1 MMRWIGYKR
10 VTIGLGLRWAS
21 LLSLLCVAVPVW
33 ADVPA
38 YPPQNVPSMQRLAA
52 APNGQLLTGYS
63 SVNGN
68 WSHDM
73 NSGVAK
79 VDRFQNVNRGAG
91 GLVGTKT
98 NPVNLYDNYG
108 NVARGQIQTQTNL
121 GQTSTVAKAGAA
133 LYGAQVIGSAAKHQ
147 GPAVGDAIGRGDYTT
162 AAQRAFEGVL
172 QGMRESG
179 DSVLFGGI
187 SGVESAINAYHN
199 AKNPSNA
206 AEALAQASAQKAE
219 ETAKRMQQQYEQ
231 SSGFRDYLPQANG
244 QPKTYPKFVVVNGGT
259 MDGSIFFL
267 PDWYNGGA
275 SGSYTGRISFP
286 IGQGQEF
293 SVGTFCRQCQEGK
306 YYTVNTTPKNYDQ
319 YRDLVQKGV
328 AQAQP
333 QPTIED
339 FLLTQAEAQNV
350 LAKYME
356 QMLNDNNRNHTELM
370 NALWAGGGLNPG
382 NTQSMVTGTPGD
394 NTFLTEPYT
403 PVGSNQAQQTQF
415 VVNKDG
421 TVTQTIVQR
430 PDLAANT
437 SQAPTRAEVGQQ
449 QSQQDTRP
457 AKSDSTAEKP
467 DICAQ
472 NPNSMMCAPMGNMDY
487 QDIVLPQQNIN
498 IALSPLHIF
507 NTDAACPAPTSFNIA
522 GTSQSLSYEP
532 MCDTARKA
540 RPFVIMMAMTAAFL
554 MVFSALNRR

>member
-1 MMRWIGYKR
+1 MMRWINYSR
-10 VTIGLGLRWAS
+10 VMKGLISNTFRCIPFVLFGL
-21 LLSLLCVAVPVW
+21 PVL

-38 YPPQNVPSMQRLAA
+38 YPPQNVPSMHTLATA
-52 APNGQLLTGYS
+52 GNGQVISGRVNGVGYS
-63 SVNGN
+63 WDTNGTTI
-68 WSHDM
+68 
-73 NSGVAK
+73 K

-91 GLVGTKT
+91 GLTGYKT

-147 GPAVGDAIGRGDYTT
+147 GPAVGEALGRGDYTT
-162 AAQRAFEGVL
+162 AAQRSFEGVL
-172 QGMRESG
+172 QGMRDTG
-179 DSVLFGGI
+179 DGVLFGGI
-187 SGVESAINAYHN
+187 SGVESAINAYQQ
-199 AKNPSNA
+199 AKNPDNA
-206 AEALAQASAQKAE
+206 AEALAQAAAQKADQ
-219 ETAKRMQQQYEQ
+219 TAKRMQQQYEQ
-231 SSGFRDYLPQANG
+231 SQAYQDYLPQANG
-244 QPKTYPKFVVVNGGT
+244 KPKAYPSLLIVNSGNLAGVYIVPPLTGTHTGGYSGQIELNLKDGGKFTVGQICRGVCPYQGGYRAENI
-259 MDGSIFFL
+259 D
-267 PDWYNGGA
+267 
-275 SGSYTGRISFP
+275 
-286 IGQGQEF
+286 E
-293 SVGTFCRQCQEGK
+293 
-306 YYTVNTTPKNYDQ
+306 KNYQQ
-319 YRDLVQKGV
+319 YLPQIQQAV
-328 AQAQP
+328 AAAQP

-356 QMLNDNNRNHTELM
+356 QMLNDNNR
-370 NALWAGGGLNPG
+370 LNPG

-415 VVNKDG
+415 TVNKDG

-507 NTDAACPAPTSFNIA
+507 NTDAACPAPTNFNIA

>member
-1 MMRWIGYKR
+1 MWFLL
-10 VTIGLGLRWAS
+10 LGIF
-21 LLSLLCVAVPVW
+21 LLFPVFVY

-38 YPPQNVPSMQRLAA
+38 YPPQNVPSLQTLAQV
-52 APNGQLLTGYS
+52 PNGVPVNYKGGRAIVNLDDIRAGRSIRMPQYS
-63 SVNGN
+63 RASN
-68 WSHDM
+68 
-73 NSGVAK
+73 
-79 VDRFQNVNRGAG
+79 GAG
-91 GLVGTKT
+91 GITGYKT

-121 GQTSTVAKAGAA
+121 GQTSTIAKAGAA

-147 GPAVGDAIGRGDYTT
+147 GPAVGEALGRGDYTT
-162 AAQRAFEGVL
+162 AAQRSFEGVL
-172 QGMRESG
+172 QGMRDTG
-179 DSVLFGGI
+179 DGVLFGGI
-187 SGVESAINAYHN
+187 SGVESAINAYQQ
-199 AKNPSNA
+199 AKNPDNA
-206 AEALAQASAQKAE
+206 AEALAQAAAQKADQ
-219 ETAKRMQQQYEQ
+219 TAKRMQQQYEQ
-231 SSGFRDYLPQANG
+231 SQAYQDYLPQANG
-244 QPKTYPKFVVVNGGT
+244 KPKAYPSLLIVNSGNLAGVYIVPPLSGTHSGGYIDQITLTLRDGGT
-259 MDGSIFFL
+259 FTLGQVCRGAC
-267 PDWYNGGA
+267 PYQGGYRA
-275 SGSYTGRISFP
+275 ENIN
-286 IGQGQEF
+286 E
-293 SVGTFCRQCQEGK
+293 
-306 YYTVNTTPKNYDQ
+306 KNYQQ
-319 YRDLVQKGV
+319 YLPQIQQAV
-328 AQAQP
+328 AAAQP

-382 NTQSMVTGTPGD
+382 NTQSMVMGSSGD

-415 VVNKDG
+415 TVNKDG

-507 NTDAACPAPTSFNIA
+507 NTDAACPASTSFNIA
-522 GTSQSLSYEP
+522 GTSHSLSYEP

>member
-1 MMRWIGYKR
+1 MLQKIF
-10 VTIGLGLRWAS
+10 
-21 LLSLLCVAVPVW
+21 
-33 ADVPA
+33 
-38 YPPQNVPSMQRLAA
+38 
-52 APNGQLLTGYS
+52 GYS
-63 SVNGN
+63 
-68 WSHDM
+68 
-73 NSGVAK
+73 
-79 VDRFQNVNRGAG
+79 
-91 GLVGTKT
+91 
-98 NPVNLYDNYG
+98 
-108 NVARGQIQTQTNL
+108 GQIELNL
-121 GQTSTVAKAGAA
+121 KDGGKFTVGQICRGVCP
-133 LYGAQVIGSAAKHQ
+133 YQ
-147 GPAVGDAIGRGDYTT
+147 GGY
-162 AAQRAFEGVL
+162 RAENID
-172 QGMRESG
+172 E
-179 DSVLFGGI
+179 
-187 SGVESAINAYHN
+187 
-199 AKNPSNA
+199 KNY
-206 AEALAQASAQKAE
+206 
-219 ETAKRMQQQYEQ
+219 QQ
-231 SSGFRDYLPQANG
+231 YLPQIQQA
-244 QPKTYPKFVVVNGGT
+244 
-259 MDGSIFFL
+259 
-267 PDWYNGGA
+267 
-275 SGSYTGRISFP
+275 
-286 IGQGQEF
+286 
-293 SVGTFCRQCQEGK
+293 
-306 YYTVNTTPKNYDQ
+306 
-319 YRDLVQKGV
+319 V
-328 AQAQP
+328 AAAQP

>member
-1 MMRWIGYKR
+1 MWFLL
-10 VTIGLGLRWAS
+10 LGIF
-21 LLSLLCVAVPVW
+21 LLFPVFVY

-38 YPPQNVPSMQRLAA
+38 YPPQNVPSLQTLAQV
-52 APNGQLLTGYS
+52 PNGVPVNYKGGRAIVNLDDIRAGRSIRMPQYS
-63 SVNGN
+63 RASN
-68 WSHDM
+68 
-73 NSGVAK
+73 
-79 VDRFQNVNRGAG
+79 GAG
-91 GLVGTKT
+91 GITGYKT

-147 GPAVGDAIGRGDYTT
+147 GPAVGEALGRGDYTT
-162 AAQRAFEGVL
+162 AAQRSFEGVL
-172 QGMRESG
+172 QGMRDSG

-187 SGVESAINAYHN
+187 SGVESAINAYQQ

-206 AEALAQASAQKAE
+206 AEALAQASAQKAQ

-231 SSGFRDYLPQANG
+231 SKGFQDYLPQANG

-267 PDWYNGGA
+267 PYWYNGGA

-306 YYTVNTTPKNYDQ
+306 YYTVNTTPKNYEQ

-382 NTQSMVTGTPGD
+382 NTQSMVMGSPGD

-415 VVNKDG
+415 TVNKDG

-467 DICAQ
+467 DVCAQ
-472 NPNSMMCAPMGNMDY
+472 NPNSMMCAPMGNTDY

>member
-1 MMRWIGYKR
+1 MK
-10 VTIGLGLRWAS
+10 GLISNTFRCLPFVLFGL
-21 LLSLLCVAVPVW
+21 PVL

-38 YPPQNVPSMQRLAA
+38 YPPQNVPSMHTLATA
-52 APNGQLLTGYS
+52 GNGQVISGRVNGVGYS
-63 SVNGN
+63 WDTNGTTI
-68 WSHDM
+68 
-73 NSGVAK
+73 K
-79 VDRFQNVNRGAG
+79 VDRFQNVNRGSG
-91 GLVGTKT
+91 GLTGYKT

-108 NVARGQIQTQTNL
+108 NVARGQIQTQTAL
-121 GQTSTVAKAGAA
+121 PPTSTTAKLGAA
-133 LYGAQVIGSAAKHQ
+133 MYAMQIVGGAAQAQ
-147 GPAVGDAIGRGDYTT
+147 GPAIGTALAQGDYK
-162 AAQRAFEGVL
+162 AAGQYAVL
-172 QGMRESG
+172 GTLQSAKAAGDWATGGLIGGAES
-179 DSVLFGGI
+179 I
-187 SGVESAINAYHN
+187 WEAYHN
-199 AKNPSNA
+199 AKNPNNA
-206 AEALAQASAQKAE
+206 GEALMQEAARKAE
-219 ETAKRMQQQYEQ
+219 ETAKRYQQQYEQ
-231 SSGFRDYLPQANG
+231 SQAYQDYLPQANG
-244 QPKTYPKFVVVNGGT
+244 KPKAYPSLLIVNGGNLAGVYIVPPLSGT
-259 MDGSIFFL
+259 HSGGYIDQITLTLRDG
-267 PDWYNGGA
+267 
-275 SGSYTGRISFP
+275 
-286 IGQGQEF
+286 
-293 SVGTFCRQCQEGK
+293 GTFTLGQVCRGACPYQGGYRAE
-306 YYTVNTTPKNYDQ
+306 NIDEKNYQQ
-319 YRDLVQKGV
+319 YLPQIQQAV
-328 AQAQP
+328 AAAQP

-382 NTQSMVTGTPGD
+382 NTQSMVMGSPGD

-415 VVNKDG
+415 TVNKDG

>member
-1 MMRWIGYKR
+1 MWFLL
-10 VTIGLGLRWAS
+10 LGIF
-21 LLSLLCVAVPVW
+21 LLFPVFVY

-38 YPPQNVPSMQRLAA
+38 YPPQNVPSLQTLAQV
-52 APNGQLLTGYS
+52 PNGVPVNYKGGRAIVNLDDIRAGRSIRMPQYS
-63 SVNGN
+63 RASN
-68 WSHDM
+68 
-73 NSGVAK
+73 
-79 VDRFQNVNRGAG
+79 GAG
-91 GLVGTKT
+91 GITGYKT

-147 GPAVGDAIGRGDYTT
+147 GPAVGEALGRGDYTT
-162 AAQRAFEGVL
+162 AAQRSFEGVL
-172 QGMRESG
+172 QGMRDTG

-187 SGVESAINAYHN
+187 SGVESAINAYQQ
-199 AKNPSNA
+199 AKNPDNA
-206 AEALAQASAQKAE
+206 AEALAQAAAQKADQ
-219 ETAKRMQQQYEQ
+219 TAKRMQQQYEQ
-231 SSGFRDYLPQANG
+231 SQAYQDYLPQANG
-244 QPKTYPKFVVVNGGT
+244 KPKAYPSLLIVNSGNLAGVYIVPPLTGTHTGGYSGQIELNLKDGGKFTVGQICRGVCPYQGGYRAENI
-259 MDGSIFFL
+259 D
-267 PDWYNGGA
+267 
-275 SGSYTGRISFP
+275 
-286 IGQGQEF
+286 E
-293 SVGTFCRQCQEGK
+293 
-306 YYTVNTTPKNYDQ
+306 KNYQQ
-319 YRDLVQKGV
+319 YLPQIQQAV
-328 AQAQP
+328 AAAQP

-415 VVNKDG
+415 TVNKDG

>member
-1 MMRWIGYKR
+1 MRWINWRKIMR
-10 VTIGLGLRWAS
+10 RSNLGWAS
-21 LLSLLCVAVPVW
+21 VLLFSFPVW

-38 YPPQNVPSMQRLAA
+38 YPPQNTPTIQSISKAA
-52 APNGQLLTGYS
+52 NGQPI
-63 SVNGN
+63 
-68 WSHDM
+68 
-73 NSGVAK
+73 
-79 VDRFQNVNRGAG
+79 NVFPGGTWNPTNNVVSLDPNHFGRVKPSAG

-147 GPAVGDAIGRGDYTT
+147 GPAVGDALGRGDYTT
-162 AAQRAFEGVL
+162 AAQRSFEGVL
-172 QGMRESG
+172 QGMRDTG
-179 DSVLFGGI
+179 DGVLFGGI
-187 SGVESAINAYHN
+187 SGVESAINAYQQ
-199 AKNPSNA
+199 AKNPDNA
-206 AEALAQASAQKAE
+206 AEALAQAAAQKADQ
-219 ETAKRMQQQYEQ
+219 TAKRMQQQYEQ
-231 SSGFRDYLPQANG
+231 SQAYQDYLPQANG
-244 QPKTYPKFVVVNGGT
+244 KPKAYPSLLIVNSGNLAGVYIVPPLTGIHTGGYSGQIELNLKDGGKFTVGQICRGVCPYQGGYLAENI
-259 MDGSIFFL
+259 D
-267 PDWYNGGA
+267 
-275 SGSYTGRISFP
+275 
-286 IGQGQEF
+286 E
-293 SVGTFCRQCQEGK
+293 
-306 YYTVNTTPKNYDQ
+306 KNYQQ
-319 YRDLVQKGV
+319 YLPQIRQAV
-328 AQAQP
+328 AAAQP

-415 VVNKDG
+415 TVNKDG

-467 DICAQ
+467 DVCAQ

-507 NTDAACPAPTSFNIA
+507 NTDAACPAPTNFNIA

>member
-1 MMRWIGYKR
+1 MRWNGYRKAM
-10 VTIGLGLRWAS
+10 TSLKWRWVR
-21 LLSLLCVAVPVW
+21 LLPFFCVSVPVW

-38 YPPQNVPSMQRLAA
+38 YPPQNTPAIQRMAQA
-52 APNGQLLTGYS
+52 SNGQVFNFSDG
-63 SVNGN
+63 SVLNL
-68 WSHDM
+68 
-73 NSGVAK
+73 
-79 VDRFQNVNRGAG
+79 DRGTYTPGRQFGTVKPSAG

-147 GPAVGDAIGRGDYTT
+147 GPAVGEALGRGDYTT
-162 AAQRAFEGVL
+162 AAQRSFEGVL
-172 QGMRESG
+172 QGMRDTG
-179 DSVLFGGI
+179 DGVLFGGI
-187 SGVESAINAYHN
+187 SGVESAINAYQQ

-206 AEALAQASAQKAE
+206 AEALAQASAQKAQ

-244 QPKTYPKFVVVNGGT
+244 QPKTYPKFIYAKSGVLAGGV
-259 MDGSIFFL
+259 FFL
-267 PDWYNGGA
+267 PPGWNGSS
-275 SGSYTGRISFP
+275 SGGYYGQISFP
-286 IGQGQEF
+286 LSADQWF
-293 SVGTFCRQCQEGK
+293 TVGTPCNQCEFGSYETIK
-306 YYTVNTTPKNYDQ
+306 TDPKNYDQ

-415 VVNKDG
+415 TINNNG

>member
-1 MMRWIGYKR
+1 MWFLL
-10 VTIGLGLRWAS
+10 LGIF
-21 LLSLLCVAVPVW
+21 LLFPVFVY

-38 YPPQNVPSMQRLAA
+38 YPPQNVPSLQTLAQV
-52 APNGQLLTGYS
+52 PNGVPVNYKGGRAIVNLDDIRAGRSIRMPQYS
-63 SVNGN
+63 RASN
-68 WSHDM
+68 
-73 NSGVAK
+73 
-79 VDRFQNVNRGAG
+79 GAG
-91 GLVGTKT
+91 GITGYKT

-147 GPAVGDAIGRGDYTT
+147 GPAVGEALGRGDYTT
-162 AAQRAFEGVL
+162 AAQRSFEGVL
-172 QGMRESG
+172 QGMRDSG

-187 SGVESAINAYHN
+187 SGVESAINAYQQ

-206 AEALAQASAQKAE
+206 AEALAQASAQKAQ

-231 SSGFRDYLPQANG
+231 SKGFQDYLPQANG

-306 YYTVNTTPKNYDQ
+306 YYTVNTTPKNYEQ

-382 NTQSMVTGTPGD
+382 NTQSMVMGSPGD

-415 VVNKDG
+415 TVNKDG

-467 DICAQ
+467 DVCAQ
-472 NPNSMMCAPMGNMDY
+472 NPNSMMCAPMGNTDY

>member
-1 MMRWIGYKR
+1 MRWNGYRKAMMS
-10 VTIGLGLRWAS
+10 LKWRWVR
-21 LLSLLCVAVPVW
+21 LLPFLCVSVPVW

-38 YPPQNVPSMQRLAA
+38 YPPQNTPAIQRMAQA
-52 APNGQLLTGYS
+52 SNGQVFNFSDG
-63 SVNGN
+63 SVLNL
-68 WSHDM
+68 
-73 NSGVAK
+73 
-79 VDRFQNVNRGAG
+79 DRGTYTPGRQFGTVKPSAG

-172 QGMRESG
+172 QGMRDSG

-187 SGVESAINAYHN
+187 SGVESAINAYQQ

-206 AEALAQASAQKAE
+206 AEALAQASAQKA
-219 ETAKRMQQQYEQ
+219 
-231 SSGFRDYLPQANG
+231 
-244 QPKTYPKFVVVNGGT
+244 
-259 MDGSIFFL
+259 
-267 PDWYNGGA
+267 
-275 SGSYTGRISFP
+275 
-286 IGQGQEF
+286 QE
-293 SVGTFCRQCQEGK
+293 
-306 YYTVNTTPKNYDQ
+306 
-319 YRDLVQKGV
+319 
-328 AQAQP
+328 P

-356 QMLNDNNRNHTELM
+356 QMLNDNNRNHAELM

-382 NTQSMVTGTPGD
+382 NTQSMVMGSSGD

-472 NPNSMMCAPMGNMDY
+472 NPNSLMCAPMGNTDY
-487 QDIVLPQQNIN
+487 QDLVLPQQNIN

-507 NTDAACPAPTSFNIA
+507 NTDAACPAPTSFSIA
-522 GTSQSLSYEP
+522 GTQQRMSYEP

-540 RPFVIMMAMTAAFL
+540 RPFIIMMAMTAAFL

>member
-1 MMRWIGYKR
+1 MDWIYCSRVMRRLILAT
-10 VTIGLGLRWAS
+10 VS
-21 LLSLLCVAVPVW
+21 LLGFVIPAW

-38 YPPQNVPSMQRLAA
+38 YPPQNTPTLQTVAQ
-52 APNGQLLTGYS
+52 APNGGTINYSWGNDRVSVPSIEGLRNGEPIRVNQFSRVSGGSGGLTGY
-63 SVNGN
+63 
-68 WSHDM
+68 
-73 NSGVAK
+73 
-79 VDRFQNVNRGAG
+79 
-91 GLVGTKT
+91 KT

-147 GPAVGDAIGRGDYTT
+147 GPAVGDALGRGDYTT
-162 AAQRAFEGVL
+162 AAQRSFEGVL
-172 QGMRESG
+172 QGMRDTG

-187 SGVESAINAYHN
+187 SGVESAINAYQQ
-199 AKNPSNA
+199 AKNPDNA
-206 AEALAQASAQKAE
+206 AEALAQAAAQKADQ
-219 ETAKRMQQQYEQ
+219 TAKRMQQQYEQ
-231 SSGFRDYLPQANG
+231 SQAYQDYLPQANG
-244 QPKTYPKFVVVNGGT
+244 KPKAYPSLLIVNSGNLAGVYIVPPLTGIHTGG
-259 MDGSIFFL
+259 
-267 PDWYNGGA
+267 
-275 SGSYTGRISFP
+275 YTGQIELNLKDGGKFTV
-286 IGQGQEF
+286 GQI
-293 SVGTFCRQCQEGK
+293 CRGVCPYQGGYLAE
-306 YYTVNTTPKNYDQ
+306 NIDEKNYQQ
-319 YRDLVQKGV
+319 YLPQIRQAV
-328 AQAQP
+328 AAAQP

-415 VVNKDG
+415 IVNKDG

-507 NTDAACPAPTSFNIA
+507 NTDAACPAPTNFNIA

>member
-1 MMRWIGYKR
+1 MRWINWRKIMR
-10 VTIGLGLRWAS
+10 RSNLGWAS
-21 LLSLLCVAVPVW
+21 VLLFSFPVW
-33 ADVPA
+33 ADVPV
-38 YPPQNVPSMQRLAA
+38 YPPQNTPTIQSISKAA
-52 APNGQLLTGYS
+52 NGQPI
-63 SVNGN
+63 
-68 WSHDM
+68 
-73 NSGVAK
+73 
-79 VDRFQNVNRGAG
+79 NVFPGGTWNPTNNVVSLDPNHFGRVKPSAG

-108 NVARGQIQTQTNL
+108 NVARGQVQTQTNL

-244 QPKTYPKFVVVNGGT
+244 QPKTYPKFIYAKSGVLAGGV
-259 MDGSIFFL
+259 FFL
-267 PDWYNGGA
+267 PPGWNGSSSGGYYGQIRFPLSA
-275 SGSYTGRISFP
+275 DQWFTVGTPCNQCEFGSY
-286 IGQGQEF
+286 E
-293 SVGTFCRQCQEGK
+293 
-306 YYTVNTTPKNYDQ
+306 TVKTDPKNYDQ

-415 VVNKDG
+415 TINNNG

-457 AKSDSTAEKP
+457 AKSDSTVEKP

>member
-1 MMRWIGYKR
+1 MRWINWRKIMR
-10 VTIGLGLRWAS
+10 RSNLGWAS
-21 LLSLLCVAVPVW
+21 VLLFSFPVW

-38 YPPQNVPSMQRLAA
+38 YPPQNTPTIQSISKAA
-52 APNGQLLTGYS
+52 NGQPI
-63 SVNGN
+63 
-68 WSHDM
+68 
-73 NSGVAK
+73 
-79 VDRFQNVNRGAG
+79 NVFPGGTWNPTNNVVSLDPNHFGRVKPSAG

-162 AAQRAFEGVL
+162 AAQRSFEGVL
-172 QGMRESG
+172 QGMRDTG

-187 SGVESAINAYHN
+187 SGVESAINAYQQ

-206 AEALAQASAQKAE
+206 AEALAQASAQKAQ

-231 SSGFRDYLPQANG
+231 SKGFQDYLPQANG
-244 QPKTYPKFVVVNGGT
+244 QPKTYPVLLIVEGGNLS
-259 MDGSIFFL
+259 GVYFL
-267 PDWYNGGA
+267 PPGYKTRSGGYYNNGIAFGSGAESFHLGGKPCWNGCDSA
-275 SGSYTGRISFP
+275 NA
-286 IGQGQEF
+286 
-293 SVGTFCRQCQEGK
+293 GK
-306 YYTVNTTPKNYDQ
+306 YNTVGITKENYQQ
-319 YRDLVQKGV
+319 YLPQIQQGV

>member
-1 MMRWIGYKR
+1 MWFLL
-10 VTIGLGLRWAS
+10 LGIF
-21 LLSLLCVAVPVW
+21 LLFPVFVY

-38 YPPQNVPSMQRLAA
+38 YPPQNVPSLQTLAQV
-52 APNGQLLTGYS
+52 PNGVPVNYKGGRAIVNLDDIRAGRSIRMPQYS
-63 SVNGN
+63 RASN
-68 WSHDM
+68 
-73 NSGVAK
+73 
-79 VDRFQNVNRGAG
+79 GAG
-91 GLVGTKT
+91 GITGYKT

-147 GPAVGDAIGRGDYTT
+147 GPAVGEALGRGDYTT
-162 AAQRAFEGVL
+162 AAQRSFEGIL
-172 QGMRESG
+172 QGMRDTG
-179 DSVLFGGI
+179 DGVLFGGI
-187 SGVESAINAYHN
+187 SGVESAINAYQQ
-199 AKNPSNA
+199 AKNPDNA
-206 AEALAQASAQKAE
+206 AEALAQAAAQKADQ
-219 ETAKRMQQQYEQ
+219 TAKRMQQQYEQ
-231 SSGFRDYLPQANG
+231 SQAYQDYLPQANG
-244 QPKTYPKFVVVNGGT
+244 KPKAYPSLLIVNSGNLAGVYIVPPLSGTHSGGYVDQITLTLRDGGT
-259 MDGSIFFL
+259 FTLGQVCRGSC
-267 PDWYNGGA
+267 PYQGGYRA
-275 SGSYTGRISFP
+275 ENID
-286 IGQGQEF
+286 E
-293 SVGTFCRQCQEGK
+293 
-306 YYTVNTTPKNYDQ
+306 KNYQQ
-319 YRDLVQKGV
+319 YLPQIQQAV
-328 AQAQP
+328 AAAQP

-356 QMLNDNNRNHTELM
+356 QMLNDNNRNHAELM

-382 NTQSMVTGTPGD
+382 NTQSMVMGSPGD

-415 VVNKDG
+415 TVNKDG

>member
-1 MMRWIGYKR
+1 MK
-10 VTIGLGLRWAS
+10 GLISNTFRCLPFVLFGL
-21 LLSLLCVAVPVW
+21 PVL

-38 YPPQNVPSMQRLAA
+38 YPPQNVPSMHTLATA
-52 APNGQLLTGYS
+52 GNGQVISGRVNGVGYS
-63 SVNGN
+63 WDTNGTTI
-68 WSHDM
+68 
-73 NSGVAK
+73 K
-79 VDRFQNVNRGAG
+79 VDRFQNVNRGSG
-91 GLVGTKT
+91 GLTGYKT

-121 GQTSTVAKAGAA
+121 GQTSTVAKAAAA

-147 GPAVGDAIGRGDYTT
+147 GPAVGEALGRGDYTT
-162 AAQRAFEGVL
+162 AAQRSFEGVL

-244 QPKTYPKFVVVNGGT
+244 QPKTYPIFIYAKSGVLAGGV
-259 MDGSIFFL
+259 FFL
-267 PDWYNGGA
+267 PPGWKGSSSGGYYGQIRFPLSA
-275 SGSYTGRISFP
+275 DQWFTVGAPCNQCEFGSYETIK
-286 IGQGQEF
+286 
-293 SVGTFCRQCQEGK
+293 TD
-306 YYTVNTTPKNYDQ
+306 PKNYDQ

-356 QMLNDNNRNHTELM
+356 QMLSDNNRNHTELM

-403 PVGSNQAQQTQF
+403 PAGFNQAQQTQF
-415 VVNKDG
+415 TVNKDG

-437 SQAPTRAEVGQQ
+437 SQAPTRAEVGNQQ
-449 QSQQDTRP
+449 QQNQQDTRQQ
-457 AKSDSTAEKP
+457 KEGSTAEKP
-467 DICAQ
+467 DVCAQ
-472 NPNSMMCAPMGNMDY
+472 NPNSLMCAPVGGADY
-487 QDIVLPQQNIN
+487 
-498 IALSPLHIF
+498 
-507 NTDAACPAPTSFNIA
+507 TDPVIPTRNVDMSFNPANIFSTDGVCPQPRNVQFQLGSA
-522 GTSQSLSYEP
+522 SVNWEFSYSTVCDFSRHIRP
-532 MCDTARKA
+532 LIIMCAM
-540 RPFVIMMAMTAAFL
+540 FMAATICYGAVKRL
-554 MVFSALNRR
+554 

>member
-1 MMRWIGYKR
+1 MWFLL
-10 VTIGLGLRWAS
+10 LGIF
-21 LLSLLCVAVPVW
+21 LLFPVFVY

-38 YPPQNVPSMQRLAA
+38 YPPQNVPSLQTLAQV
-52 APNGQLLTGYS
+52 PNGVPVNYKGGRAIVNLDDIRAGRSIRMPQYS
-63 SVNGN
+63 RASN
-68 WSHDM
+68 
-73 NSGVAK
+73 
-79 VDRFQNVNRGAG
+79 GAG
-91 GLVGTKT
+91 GITGYKT

-147 GPAVGDAIGRGDYTT
+147 GPAVGEALGRGDYTT

-187 SGVESAINAYHN
+187 SGVESAINAYQQ
-199 AKNPSNA
+199 AKNPDNA
-206 AEALAQASAQKAE
+206 AEALAQAAAQKADQ
-219 ETAKRMQQQYEQ
+219 TAKRMQQQYEQ
-231 SSGFRDYLPQANG
+231 SQAYQDYLPQANG
-244 QPKTYPKFVVVNGGT
+244 KPKAYPSLLIVNGGNLAGVYIVPPLT
-259 MDGSIFFL
+259 GIHTGGYSGQIELNLKDGGKFTVGQICRGVC
-267 PDWYNGGA
+267 PYQGGYLA
-275 SGSYTGRISFP
+275 ENID
-286 IGQGQEF
+286 E
-293 SVGTFCRQCQEGK
+293 
-306 YYTVNTTPKNYDQ
+306 KNYQQ
-319 YRDLVQKGV
+319 YLPQIRQAV
-328 AQAQP
+328 AAAQP

-415 VVNKDG
+415 TVNKDG

-507 NTDAACPAPTSFNIA
+507 NTDAACPAPTNFNIA

>member
-1 MMRWIGYKR
+1 MLWMNCRKLIG
-10 VTIGLGLRWAS
+10 GLIWAS
-21 LLSLLCVAVPVW
+21 FLCFSSAIF

-38 YPPQNVPSMQRLAA
+38 YPPPSSPIQTISQ
-52 APNGQLLTGYS
+52 APNTYPLNYNGRTMTIPGIDGIRNGQPVTVNQFSRVSGGSGGLTGY
-63 SVNGN
+63 
-68 WSHDM
+68 
-73 NSGVAK
+73 
-79 VDRFQNVNRGAG
+79 
-91 GLVGTKT
+91 KT

-121 GQTSTVAKAGAA
+121 GQTSTIAKAGAA

-147 GPAVGDAIGRGDYTT
+147 GPAVGDALGRGDYTT
-162 AAQRAFEGVL
+162 AAQRSFEGIL
-172 QGMRESG
+172 QGMRDTG
-179 DSVLFGGI
+179 DGVLFGGI
-187 SGVESAINAYHN
+187 SGVESAINAYQQ
-199 AKNPSNA
+199 AKNPDNA
-206 AEALAQASAQKAE
+206 AEALAQAAAQKADQ
-219 ETAKRMQQQYEQ
+219 TAKRMQQQYEQ
-231 SSGFRDYLPQANG
+231 SQAYQDYLPQANG
-244 QPKTYPKFVVVNGGT
+244 KPKAYPSLLIVNGGNLAGVYIVPPLT
-259 MDGSIFFL
+259 GIHTGGYSGQIELNLKDGGKFTVGQICRGVC
-267 PDWYNGGA
+267 PYQGGYLA
-275 SGSYTGRISFP
+275 ENID
-286 IGQGQEF
+286 E
-293 SVGTFCRQCQEGK
+293 
-306 YYTVNTTPKNYDQ
+306 KNYQQ
-319 YRDLVQKGV
+319 YLPQIKQAV
-328 AQAQP
+328 AAAQP

-356 QMLNDNNRNHTELM
+356 QMLNDNNRNHAELM

-382 NTQSMVTGTPGD
+382 NTQSMVMGSPGD

>member
-1 MMRWIGYKR
+1 MNCRKLIG
-10 VTIGLGLRWAS
+10 GLIWAS
-21 LLSLLCVAVPVW
+21 FLCFSSAIF

-38 YPPQNVPSMQRLAA
+38 YPPPSSSIQTISQ
-52 APNGQLLTGYS
+52 APNTYPLTYNGRTMTIPGIDGIRNGQPVTVNQFSRVSGGSGGLTGY
-63 SVNGN
+63 
-68 WSHDM
+68 
-73 NSGVAK
+73 
-79 VDRFQNVNRGAG
+79 
-91 GLVGTKT
+91 KT

-121 GQTSTVAKAGAA
+121 GQTSTVAKAAAA

-147 GPAVGDAIGRGDYTT
+147 GPAVGEALGRGDYTT
-162 AAQRAFEGVL
+162 AAQRSFEGVL

-187 SGVESAINAYHN
+187 SGVESAINAYQQ

-206 AEALAQASAQKAE
+206 AEALAQASAQKAQ

-231 SSGFRDYLPQANG
+231 SKGFQDYLPQANG

-275 SGSYTGRISFP
+275 SGSYKGRISFST
-286 IGQGQEF
+286 GRGQEF
-293 SVGTFCRQCQEGK
+293 SVGTFCRECQEGK

-403 PVGSNQAQQTQF
+403 PAGSNQAQQTQF
-415 VVNKDG
+415 TVNKDG

-437 SQAPTRAEVGQQ
+437 SQAPTRAEVGNQQ
-449 QSQQDTRP
+449 QQNQQDTRQQ
-457 AKSDSTAEKP
+457 KEGSTAEKP
-467 DICAQ
+467 DVCAQ
-472 NPNSMMCAPMGNMDY
+472 NPNSLMCAPMGNTDY